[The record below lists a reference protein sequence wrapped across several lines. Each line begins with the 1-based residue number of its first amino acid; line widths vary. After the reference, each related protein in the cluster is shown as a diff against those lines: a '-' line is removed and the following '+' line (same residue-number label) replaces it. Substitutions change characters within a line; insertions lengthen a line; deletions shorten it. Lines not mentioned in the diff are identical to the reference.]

1 MSDPLSVTGSVVGI
15 ISLGLQVT
23 QSLYNYY
30 TAINA
35 QYSDVTHTARK
46 LKDLLEILNCLQTHL
61 SGRVKVDGTH
71 VLKNIESNIRQCEE
85 YIQELQ
91 EESRKFEREPVD
103 GIRTAIRA
111 TGRRL
116 AYPFRES
123 TLKKLD
129 EDIDELVIHLSLA
142 LQLLQQDVTDRMQDE
157 IEDTRA
163 VLNLVRASQL
173 SSEIRNWLK
182 APDASIDFN
191 DACNKKNPGT
201 GLWFIKS
208 PSFVSWLEHP
218 RSFFWL
224 KGFAGCGKSVL
235 CSTAIQHAFRH
246 RRFNPKVGIAFFSFT
261 FADEGEKDTSAMI
274 RALLLQLS
282 SQLGVTNTALARL
295 YERHRTT
302 TPSDQAFLGCLRQLV
317 RDFLDIYIAID
328 ALGESPREKHRDAML
343 QALSDIRAWQEPGL
357 HILVTSRDE
366 IDIRDALGAMPEEV
380 VVMKN
385 DGIGKDIASFVSQ
398 HLRDNRRLR
407 KWQKHY
413 ARIEQVLTEKANGV
427 FRWVE
432 CQLKALANCLRSE
445 YHLEQLL
452 QSLPQTLD
460 ETYERML
467 RNIPIESKKYARQM
481 LAILCCAVRPLTV
494 PELIDAMAV
503 EVGAATASFDAKR
516 KLEGIDD
523 FQQLCPGFT
532 EIGWGRYSKIA
543 NLHIA
548 HFSVQEYLES
558 EGIHTQKEA
567 SFFGVQRREGN
578 GLMAIICLTLLLEP
592 QVSIMKPSLVRCQYP
607 LADYAAEQW
616 PRHYRECVQEG
627 LAETQVIRLFLEEP
641 AFQAWVSIYFAAY
654 LWGRNVATPSPLY
667 HASKLGLYS
676 TLRAHL
682 EDKSLSYSLDTAGG
696 ELGTAIETAAYNGH
710 QHIVQLLLGYGVD
723 PNRVDRDGCALI
735 HKASDRGYTGVVK
748 LLLKNGANVNLACQ
762 FGCTPIY
769 MASERGH
776 TEVVKLLL
784 EDGADA
790 AIVGL
795 CGCTPIYEASVRGH
809 NEVVKLLLKNRADLN
824 LIGRHGWT
832 LIYMASTRDD
842 TEMVKLLLKN
852 GAVVNIRGRPRWW
865 LLITIVSARGFG
877 EMAKLLLE
885 NSADGAIE
893 DQDG

>member
-201 GLWFIKS
+201 
-208 PSFVSWLEHP
+208 
-218 RSFFWL
+218 
-224 KGFAGCGKSVL
+224 
-235 CSTAIQHAFRH
+235 
-246 RRFNPKVGIAFFSFT
+246 
-261 FADEGEKDTSAMI
+261 
-274 RALLLQLS
+274 
-282 SQLGVTNTALARL
+282 
-295 YERHRTT
+295 
-302 TPSDQAFLGCLRQLV
+302 
-317 RDFLDIYIAID
+317 
-328 ALGESPREKHRDAML
+328 
-343 QALSDIRAWQEPGL
+343 
-357 HILVTSRDE
+357 
-366 IDIRDALGAMPEEV
+366 
-380 VVMKN
+380 
-385 DGIGKDIASFVSQ
+385 
-398 HLRDNRRLR
+398 
-407 KWQKHY
+407 
-413 ARIEQVLTEKANGV
+413 
-427 FRWVE
+427 
-432 CQLKALANCLRSE
+432 
-445 YHLEQLL
+445 
-452 QSLPQTLD
+452 
-460 ETYERML
+460 
-467 RNIPIESKKYARQM
+467 ESKKYARQM